1 MSVGLENLQRRFQTA
16 LSDVGYS
23 GPAARLPPEAG
34 RNERLLRFV
43 EWSLQA
49 VQPANHLSTAE
60 LERLATHTRASSD
73 TIALCNRI
81 YGHPFT
87 NYSLQFMLR

>member
-60 LERLATHTRASSD
+60 LERLATHDRASSD

-81 YGHPFT
+81 YGTPLPII
-87 NYSLQFMLR
+87 YSLLR